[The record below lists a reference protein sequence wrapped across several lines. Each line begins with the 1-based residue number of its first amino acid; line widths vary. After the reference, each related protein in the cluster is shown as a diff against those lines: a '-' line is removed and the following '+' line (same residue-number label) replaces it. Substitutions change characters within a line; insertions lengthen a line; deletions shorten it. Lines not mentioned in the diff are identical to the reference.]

1 MSSDAFSPRHRA
13 SPLGRRR
20 RDPAASTQSCL
31 EVQWRFL
38 QHSNPKPPQL
48 QSPTGRQQPLGLHPN
63 DSTIHAPNR
72 SASGYRHYP
81 VTSDSPSKLF
91 HLFETQEVDAEL
103 ANPPIST
110 QVAVQPSAPPS
121 KSRVLND
128 LMGETQRQAMLDRI
142 LGEMEDLAVE
152 PIYLR
157 LGQPGTSSPTNAK
170 SPHPRRRA
178 SVLQSVLQ
186 SDCSAPSSPSSP
198 KGVSLLPQ
206 RKFSSL
212 GAISGRE
219 CYSDDEDDDD
229 SQEGEEEDV
238 LGGSEGRDRDV
249 SGTGKAGK
257 RYHRHKLQQRN
268 EDDQASRVFWQKS
281 TGVKFA
287 TDVPLS
293 LLTLSPSPP
302 RRLHKASTIVMGRR
316 THSPLPS
323 SSNAGR
329 RRTKHIPKRIP
340 SALPEPLDPGAT
352 PSYVEVQPQLQA
364 ASNGSPMTSRRRSP
378 RRPPASTAASGPVS
392 PPKGQYGAWY
402 VPPEEWSTLHQLEQ
416 QALMDKFPAV
426 AVASSP
432 CCEPHCHHTGASS
445 PLQRQHKPSL
455 PAAALSPRSNSP
467 SAAAIPGFQT
477 PRGPSNAAN
486 SGRRASLIC
495 RGVTTTPSAGASS
508 GGTSL
513 SPLELQAAAI
523 PQSYIGREYRAYIL
537 NTGAS
542 LPPYLQ

>member
-1 MSSDAFSPRHRA
+1 
-13 SPLGRRR
+13 
-20 RDPAASTQSCL
+20 
-31 EVQWRFL
+31 
-38 QHSNPKPPQL
+38 
-48 QSPTGRQQPLGLHPN
+48 
-63 DSTIHAPNR
+63 
-72 SASGYRHYP
+72 
-81 VTSDSPSKLF
+81 
-91 HLFETQEVDAEL
+91 
-103 ANPPIST
+103 
-110 QVAVQPSAPPS
+110 
-121 KSRVLND
+121 
-128 LMGETQRQAMLDRI
+128 MGETQRQAMLDRI
-142 LGEMEDLAVE
+142 LEEMEDLAVE

-157 LGQPGTSSPTNAK
+157 LGQPGTSSHTSAK
-170 SPHPRRRA
+170 SPRLRRRA
-178 SVLQSVLQ
+178 SVLQNVLQ
-186 SDCSAPSSPSSP
+186 SDCNAPSSPSSP
-198 KGVSLLPQ
+198 QGVSLLPQ

-229 SQEGEEEDV
+229 SQEGEGEGV
-238 LGGSEGRDRDV
+238 LGESESRDRDV

-268 EDDQASRVFWQKS
+268 EDDPASRIFWQKS

-293 LLTLSPSPP
+293 LLSLSPSPP
-302 RRLHKASTIVMGRR
+302 RRLHKASTILMGRR

-323 SSNAGR
+323 SSDDDR

-340 SALPEPLDPGAT
+340 SDLDPGAA

-364 ASNGSPMTSRRRSP
+364 VPNASSMTSRRRSP

-416 QALMDKFPAV
+416 QALIDKFPA
-426 AVASSP
+426 AAMAPSH
-432 CCEPHCHHTGASS
+432 CCEPHCHHKRASS
-445 PLQRQHKPSL
+445 PLQRQHKPAL
-455 PAAALSPRSNSP
+455 PPAALSPRSNP
-467 SAAAIPGFQT
+467 ASAAAVPGLQT
-477 PRGPSNAAN
+477 PRGPSHAAN
-486 SGRRASLIC
+486 SGGRASLAS
-495 RGVTTTPSAGASS
+495 RGVAATPSAGASS

-513 SPLELQAAAI
+513 LPLELQAAAI

-537 NTGAS
+537 NTGAP